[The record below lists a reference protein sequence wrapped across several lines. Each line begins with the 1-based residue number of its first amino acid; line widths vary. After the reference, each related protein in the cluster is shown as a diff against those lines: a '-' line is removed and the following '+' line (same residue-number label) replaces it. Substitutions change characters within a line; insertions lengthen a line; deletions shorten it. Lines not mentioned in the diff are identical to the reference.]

1 MRTRVVA
8 LAAATATA
16 LSGCSMLSPGG
27 DSSESQSQSSGS
39 GEESES
45 SGTVNADTEKSGA
58 KAANIDTDNPPKAIA
73 SVTLDRLNHDT
84 VEETKVE
91 LVELRKDTNVMLAT
105 FRLTGEG
112 RGTEPTSAFA
122 LLGNN
127 SFRPVFVDMENM
139 EKYRNVNDLTS
150 SDIGVEA
157 PLGQPLYMFT
167 AFPLP
172 RAGVETMDLQIVSAR
187 AEIVDVPM
195 PK

>member
-8 LAAATATA
+8 LAAATAAA
-16 LSGCSMLSPGG
+16 LSGCSMLDQAS
-27 DSSESQSQSSGS
+27 DSSDSNSQSTGS
-39 GEESES
+39 GDGAES
-45 SGTVNADTEKSGA
+45 SGPEGDPEENGA
-58 KAANIDTDNPPKAIA
+58 KAANIDTENPPEAIA

-112 RGTEPTSAFA
+112 RGTESTSAFD

-139 EKYRNVNDLTS
+139 EKYRNVTDLTS

-157 PLGQPLYMFT
+157 PLGQPVYMFT

-172 RAGVETMDLQIVSAR
+172 REGVETMDLQIVSAR

>member
-8 LAAATATA
+8 LAAATAAA
-16 LSGCSMLSPGG
+16 LSGCSMLDQAS
-27 DSSESQSQSSGS
+27 DSSDSSSQSTGS
-39 GEESES
+39 GDGAES
-45 SGTVNADTEKSGA
+45 SGPEGDPEENGA
-58 KAANIDTDNPPKAIA
+58 KAANIDTENPPEAIA

-112 RGTEPTSAFA
+112 RGTESTSAFD

-139 EKYRNVNDLTS
+139 EKYRNVTDLTS

-157 PLGQPLYMFT
+157 PLGQPVYMFT

-172 RAGVETMDLQIVSAR
+172 REGVETMDLQIVSAR

>member
-1 MRTRVVA
+1 MMRTRAVA

-16 LSGCSMLSPGG
+16 LSGCSMLQQDADS
-27 DSSESQSQSSGS
+27 SSESQSSGS
-39 GEESES
+39 SEGSES
-45 SGTVNADTEKSGA
+45 SGTVNADTEKNGA
-58 KAANIDTDNPPKAIA
+58 KAANIDLENPPEAIA

-84 VEETKVE
+84 VEKTKVE

-112 RGTEPTSAFA
+112 RGTEDARA
-122 LLGNN
+122 WDLLGDT
-127 SFRPVFVDMENM
+127 SFDPVFVDMENM
-139 EKYRNVNDLTS
+139 EKYHNVDDLTS
-150 SDIGVEA
+150 SDTYTEA

-172 RAGVETMDLQIVSAR
+172 REGVETMDLQIVSAR
-187 AEIVDVPM
+187 PEIVDVPM